1 MELKIRK
8 AKFDDCDRIFELSND
23 PIVRENSLNQYEI
36 KYENHVTWFSNI
48 LNSKDFEVFIVENL
62 EDEFVGQ
69 VRFEKKD
76 SGCYIGLSICKEF
89 RGKHLGFKV
98 IELGT
103 QKTSFST
110 IFAIIKRNNIPSLKS
125 FMKAGYKEISSNSD
139 SHILVYDKLSCANKM
154 VRRILV
160 VVAHPDDEILGCG
173 ATIRKMVDEGA
184 EAYSLI
190 LSAGKASRDDPEE
203 LLLDAQNA
211 LRNEMGKA
219 NAIIQVKK
227 VFTADF
233 PDNTFDTVSLLSIV
247 KKVEE
252 IKRLVQPEVIFT
264 HHIGDMNIDHQLTHK
279 AVLTAT
285 RPMAEECVKE
295 IFSFEV
301 PSSTEWNSFS
311 KDTAFVPNVFFDV
324 SETLQYKIQAM
335 AEYESELCDYPHTRS
350 LEYIADSAKLWGA
363 KVGLT
368 SAEAFMLIRKVS
380 G

>member
-1 MELKIRK
+1 MDLIIRK
-8 AKFDDCDRIFELSND
+8 ATLGDCDRIFELSND
-23 PIVRENSLNQYEI
+23 PVVRENSLNQYEI
-36 KYENHVTWFSNI
+36 KYKDHVVWFSHI
-48 LNSKDFEVFIVENL
+48 LKSKDFEVFIVENS
-62 EDEFVGQ
+62 EGAFVGQ
-69 VRFEKKD
+69 VRFEKKA

-89 RGKHLGFKV
+89 RGKHLGSKV

-103 QKTSFST
+103 QKTSFEF
-110 IFAIIKRNNIPSLKS
+110 IYAVIKINNIPSIKS
-125 FMKAGYKEISSNSD
+125 FTKAGYKEIGSNSECRTF
-139 SHILVYDKLSCANKM
+139 VYNKM
-154 VRRILV
+154 NNVEKVVKKVLV

-190 LSAGKASRDDPEE
+190 LSAGKASRDDSEE
-203 LLLDAQNA
+203 SLVDAQSA
-211 LRNEMGKA
+211 LRDEMGKA

-233 PDNTFDTVSLLSIV
+233 PDNTFDTVPLLSIV

-252 IKRLVQPEVIFT
+252 IKRLIEPDVIFT

-295 IFSFEV
+295 IYSFEV

-335 AEYESELCDYPHTRS
+335 AKYESELCDYPHTRS

-363 KVGLT
+363 KVGLNN
-368 SAEAFMLIRKVS
+368 AEAFMLIRKVS